1 VLWRAY
7 LIGLKMYLLPVD
19 SHHVVLQR
27 IPSMMIKLGL
37 IKRHLFLIIKR
48 KKKRKIKRKKEI
60 QHMLNCNLTDKRQWK
75 LAIRKKKDLPI
86 LIERK
91 KLMITRP
98 IGNHN

>member
-1 VLWRAY
+1 MLWRVY

-19 SHHVVLQR
+19 SHHVVPQR
-27 IPSMMIKLGL
+27 IPNMMIKLGL
-37 IKRHLFLIIKR
+37 IKKHLFLIIKR

-60 QHMLNCNLTDKRQWK
+60 PHMLNCNLTDKRQWK
-75 LAIRKKKDLPI
+75 LGIRKKKDLLI

-98 IGNHN
+98 TGNLN